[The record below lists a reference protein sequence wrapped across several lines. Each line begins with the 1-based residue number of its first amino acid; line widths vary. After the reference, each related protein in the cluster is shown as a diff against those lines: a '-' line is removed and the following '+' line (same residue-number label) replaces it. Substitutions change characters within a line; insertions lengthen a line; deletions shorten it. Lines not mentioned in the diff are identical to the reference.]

1 MSTELTPAVALAAA
15 EPERERIARIF
26 RNGNGHRQRDAVLR
40 DELLGELV
48 DRLQGR
54 LVRYLTYLVGRR
66 ETAEDLA
73 QETWLRVLERGRQ
86 YDGRLPFE
94 PWLFAIARHLAI
106 DLLRRR
112 QPGGADLAALD
123 DDGVLALPPAADP
136 SPFEV
141 VASNEAAA
149 DAIRAMAALP
159 PIHREALLLRF
170 QEDLPLQDI
179 ARLVGT
185 PLTTVSSRIYR
196 ALAAL
201 RNQLEREAHARRR
214 A

>member
-106 DLLRRR
+106 DLLRRHSR
-112 QPGGADLAALD
+112 AAPTS
-123 DDGVLALPPAADP
+123 PPWTTTASSPCRRRRTPRP
-136 SPFEV
+136 S
-141 VASNEAAA
+141 
-149 DAIRAMAALP
+149 R
-159 PIHREALLLRF
+159 
-170 QEDLPLQDI
+170 
-179 ARLVGT
+179 
-185 PLTTVSSRIYR
+185 SSPRTRRRPTRYVPWPR
-196 ALAAL
+196 C
-201 RNQLEREAHARRR
+201 RRSTARRSCCASRRICRCRTSR
-214 A
+214 ASSAPR